1 MKVGKEIFEGS
12 EVRCAMGWP
21 AAWGR
26 RRQHSLHRPA
36 SPLPFLHK
44 LSIFTLIVSI
54 GFDEDT
60 YDGTQVN

>member
-1 MKVGKEIFEGS
+1 MRWDGQQRGGADVTT
-12 EVRCAMGWP
+12 A
-21 AAWGR
+21 
-26 RRQHSLHRPA
+26 LHRPA

-44 LSIFTLIVSI
+44 LSIFALIVSI